1 MQDALEDTIGGTGA
15 EVGVRDE
22 VSPLRRVIV
31 HRPGPELDRLTP
43 DNHDTLLFDE
53 VLWLERARAEHD
65 AFTALL
71 RRQGADVLVLTDLL
85 RDVLDIPEARR
96 ILLARTLDPQVFG
109 DIAAQDLTEA
119 LTPLP
124 SDDLVRVLVA
134 GITRAELEEIAP
146 DLRSISLRL
155 APPSRLILDPL
166 PNHLFTRDTSAWIGD
181 GVAVNAMR
189 RPARRRESLH
199 LRTVYR
205 YHPLF
210 ARPGGK
216 GAHLHTDGRADP
228 RTAVEGGDVML
239 LGPRTVAIGLS
250 ERTGAP
256 GVERLAGRIL
266 ADGAVDRVI
275 ALAMPHRRSMMHLDT
290 VMTMV
295 DEESMVRFAG
305 LPPLES
311 FEITLHGD
319 RLRTRGHDAQEM
331 DQVLADG
338 IGAARLRVLVPPL
351 DEHAAAREQWDDGC
365 NVLAVAP
372 GRVLAYERAA
382 ATNDFLRGAGIDV
395 LEIAGNELGR
405 GRGGPRCMTCPVL
418 RTA

>member
-1 MQDALEDTIGGTGA
+1 MEPALEDPT
-15 EVGVRDE
+15 VGVRDE

-31 HRPGPELDRLTP
+31 HRPGAELDRLTP

-65 AFTALL
+65 AFTELL
-71 RRQGADVLVLTDLL
+71 RGQGADVLVLTDLL
-85 RDVLDIPEARR
+85 RDVLEIPEARR
-96 ILLARTLDPQVFG
+96 TLLAQTLDPKVFG

-119 LTPLP
+119 LAPLP
-124 SDDLVRVLVA
+124 SERLVQILVA
-134 GITRAELEEIAP
+134 GITRGELEQIAP

-181 GVAVNAMR
+181 GVAVNSMR
-189 RPARRRESLH
+189 RSARRRESLH
-199 LRTVYR
+199 LRTIYR
-205 YHPLF
+205 HHPLF
-210 ARPGGK
+210 SRTGRA
-216 GAHLHTDGRADP
+216 GAYLHTDGQAYP

-239 LGPRTVAIGLS
+239 LSRRTVAIGLS

-275 ALAMPHRRSMMHLDT
+275 ALALPHRRSMMHLDT
-290 VMTMV
+290 VTTMV
-295 DEESMVRFAG
+295 DQESMVRFAG
-305 LPPLES
+305 LPSLES
-311 FEITLHGD
+311 FEITLAGD
-319 RLRTRGHDAQEM
+319 RLRTRGHDAAEM

-338 IGAARLRVLVPPL
+338 IGIPQLRVLVPPL

-365 NVLAVAP
+365 NVLALAP
-372 GRVLAYERAA
+372 GRVVAYERAA
-382 ATNDFLRGAGIDV
+382 ATNDFLRDEGIEV
-395 LEIAGNELGR
+395 LEISGNELGR

-418 RTA
+418 RG